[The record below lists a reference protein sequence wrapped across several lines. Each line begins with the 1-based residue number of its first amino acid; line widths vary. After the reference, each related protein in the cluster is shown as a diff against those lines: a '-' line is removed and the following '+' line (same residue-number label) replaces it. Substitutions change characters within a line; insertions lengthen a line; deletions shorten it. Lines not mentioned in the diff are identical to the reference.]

1 MFRKIDSNISLRLQQ
16 ITEEIDRNVETSLT
30 ILFSR
35 FHFYRYSYGKKL
47 IRWSNPRK
55 TQLPS
60 FILIGNHGTIASTF

>member
-16 ITEEIDRNVETSLT
+16 ITEEIDRNVETSLP

-47 IRWSNPRK
+47 IKWSNPRIK
-55 TQLPS
+55 LNYLLL
-60 FILIGNHGTIASTF
+60 F